1 MHTLLKHNVPIRRN
15 RLIRL
20 LGFLGKWWPLYF
32 TGLLGTG
39 LQSFIFNFIIA
50 MGLDGLANAGLTK
63 NLSLLY
69 RTLST
74 MGIQLLCIALALPL
88 FEYSFQSSVK
98 RLTANIR
105 NTLFGHIQRLPLGYM
120 GDSHSGDLLS
130 RMTNDI
136 QTAENAYSWQ
146 LGLLLMSVLSGI
158 GSIIVILSLSWK
170 MALIGIA
177 IGGTCVLL
185 NASFAKPIKK
195 ASDEVQQHLS
205 DSSQSLTDILAGAQL
220 AKIFNLSHRMFSY
233 YASANLGIRTSAMRR
248 TIYQS
253 MLNGM
258 NGIVSM
264 MGFVGIIVA
273 GSIMAMNGEI
283 QFSQIIYVVQMMN
296 GIIWMFTS
304 IGNFIAQLQGSLAGA
319 DRIFEVLDIS
329 PEQLAALDSFSLQ
342 SSEAGRIP
350 DEAGTAGKL
359 DFLCDS
365 KNIPVISFRGISFSY
380 EADKTVLDKFH
391 ADMQQDHVTA
401 LVGLSGSGKSTI
413 FKLLLRFYRPDSGDI
428 ALFNRDIRDY
438 SLEELRSL
446 IAYVPQESYL
456 FSGTIR
462 ENIGY
467 GREGA
472 SFEEIETA
480 AKAAYADLFIRELPD
495 GYDTQV
501 GERGAR
507 LSGGQRQRIAI
518 ARALLKNAPILLL
531 DEATASL
538 DTESE
543 QQVQKALEVL
553 MKGRTTLVV
562 AHRLSTIQNA
572 DRILVMENGRVC
584 EEGTHTTLLN
594 LNRVY
599 ARLHRIQL
607 DSVSASEAE
616 VV

>member
-1 MHTLLKHNVPIRRN
+1 MRILMKQNISVQYNRLIQQN

-20 LGFLGKWWPLYF
+20 LGFLGKWWPLYII
-32 TGLLGTG
+32 GLLGTG
-39 LQSFIFNFIIA
+39 LQSFAFNFIIA
-50 MGLDGLANAGLTK
+50 IGLDGLASAGLTRD
-63 NLSLLY
+63 LSLLY
-69 RTLST
+69 RTLT
-74 MGIQLLCIALALPL
+74 AMGIQLLCVALALPL

-105 NTLFGHIQRLPLGYM
+105 NKLFRHIQRLPMDYM
-120 GDSHSGDLLS
+120 GGSHSGDLLS

-158 GSIIVILSLSWK
+158 GSTIVILSLSWK
-170 MALIGIA
+170 MALIGVV
-177 IGGTCVLL
+177 IGGACVLL
-185 NASFAKPIKK
+185 NATFAKPIKK
-195 ASDEVQQHLS
+195 ASDKVQQHLS
-205 DSSQSLTDILAGAQL
+205 DSSQSLTDILAGTQL
-220 AKIFNLSHRMFSY
+220 AKVFNLSHRMFSY

-258 NGIVSM
+258 NGIVTM
-264 MGFVGIIVA
+264 MGFVGIMVS
-273 GSIMAMNGEI
+273 GSIMAMNKEI
-283 QFSQIIYVVQMMN
+283 QFSQIISVVQMMN
-296 GIIWMFTS
+296 GILWMFTS

-319 DRIFEVLDIS
+319 DRIFEVLDT
-329 PEQLAALDSFSLQ
+329 SLEQ
-342 SSEAGRIP
+342 SS
-350 DEAGTAGKL
+350 KL
-359 DFLCDS
+359 DTSLEGSASMQSFKTDLMPADAGAA
-365 KNIPVISFRGISFSY
+365 VSFRKVSFSY
-380 EADKTVLDKFH
+380 EADKKVLDQFH
-391 ADMQQDHVTA
+391 AEMEQNHVTA

-413 FKLLLRFYRPDSGDI
+413 FKLLLRFYQPDSGDI
-428 ALFNRDIRDY
+428 TLFNRAIGDY
-438 SLEELRSL
+438 NLEELRSL

-462 ENIGY
+462 ENIGF

-472 SFEEIETA
+472 SLEEIEAA
-480 AKAAYADLFIRELPD
+480 AKAAYADMFIRELPE

-553 MKGRTTLVV
+553 MKDRTTLVV

-572 DRILVMENGRVC
+572 HRILVMENGRVC
-584 EEGTHTTLLN
+584 EEGTHSSLLN
-594 LNRVY
+594 LNQAY
-599 ARLHRIQL
+599 ARLNRIQL
-607 DSVSASEAE
+607 TSAAGSEAA